1 MGYNGK
7 FSKIRISDIKC
18 RNKSEFSKF
27 KRSKRNVYFVLI
39 FESLILKNCF
49 EFRISCFGIIFF
61 VANIDEL
68 RNERLKKL
76 KNLRSAGIWPYPGET
91 KRTHAIGAALSDWKK
106 LEDAQK
112 EIIVAGRLRSMRGHG
127 GMLFGDIQDGTGK
140 IQILLKKD
148 GLGEKSY
155 QFFADNFDVGDFVQI
170 RGTALTTK
178 RGEKTV
184 LAVDYKMLAKA
195 LRPLPD
201 KWHGLQDTEER
212 YRKRYLDL
220 IFNEDVR
227 KKFVIRTEIVRA
239 IRNFLDE
246 HGFMEVETPILQT
259 IYGGA
264 TAKPFKTYF
273 NAYDMDVFLRIA
285 PELFLKKL
293 LVGGFEKVYE
303 IARNFRNEGVDKQH
317 NPDFTMLEFYWA
329 WSDYRQLMKFTE
341 EMMAYILQK
350 VLGTA
355 KITYQGNE
363 IDFAAP
369 WPRVEY
375 LDLLKKEAK
384 IDYQASSREG
394 LAVKAKELGVEIDK
408 NAGKA
413 EIADEIYKK
422 YCRPKIIPPT
432 FLIHYPKESKPLAKS
447 VEPDG
452 PIVANFQLLVNGFE
466 IVNAF
471 SEQNDPIEQAA
482 RLKEQEELFKQGFQE
497 AQRTD
502 TDFIEALEY
511 GMPPCAGLGMGIDR
525 LAALLTDSNALR
537 EIILFPLMKPKN

>member
-1 MGYNGK
+1 
-7 FSKIRISDIKC
+7 
-18 RNKSEFSKF
+18 
-27 KRSKRNVYFVLI
+27 
-39 FESLILKNCF
+39 
-49 EFRISCFGIIFF
+49 

-68 RNERLKKL
+68 RNERLRKL
-76 KNLRSAGIWPYPGET
+76 KNLQSAGIWPYPGET
-91 KRTHAIGAALSDWKK
+91 KRTHAIGAALSDWKN

-384 IDYQASSREG
+384 IDYRASSREG

-413 EIADEIYKK
+413 KS
-422 YCRPKIIPPT
+422 PT
-432 FLIHYPKESKPLAKS
+432 RSTR
-447 VEPDG
+447 
-452 PIVANFQLLVNGFE
+452 N
-466 IVNAF
+466 
-471 SEQNDPIEQAA
+471 
-482 RLKEQEELFKQGFQE
+482 
-497 AQRTD
+497 T
-502 TDFIEALEY
+502 
-511 GMPPCAGLGMGIDR
+511 AGRKLSR
-525 LAALLTDSNALR
+525 QP
-537 EIILFPLMKPKN
+537 F

>member
-1 MGYNGK
+1 
-7 FSKIRISDIKC
+7 
-18 RNKSEFSKF
+18 
-27 KRSKRNVYFVLI
+27 
-39 FESLILKNCF
+39 
-49 EFRISCFGIIFF
+49 

-68 RNERLKKL
+68 RNERLRKL
-76 KNLRSAGIWPYPGET
+76 KNLQSAGIWPYPGET
-91 KRTHAIGAALSDWKK
+91 KRTHAIGAALSDWKN

>member
-61 VANIDEL
+61 MANIDEL
-68 RNERLKKL
+68 RNERLRKL
-76 KNLRSAGIWPYPGET
+76 KNLQSAGIWPYPGET
-91 KRTHAIGAALSDWKK
+91 KRTHAIGAALSDWKN

-212 YRKRYLDL
+212 YRRRYLDL

-246 HGFMEVETPILQT
+246 RGFMEVETPILQT

-432 FLIHYPKESKPLAKS
+432 FLIHYPKESKPLAKT
-447 VEPDG
+447 VAPDG
-452 PIVANFQLLVNGFE
+452 PIAANFQLLVNGFE
-466 IVNAF
+466 VINAF